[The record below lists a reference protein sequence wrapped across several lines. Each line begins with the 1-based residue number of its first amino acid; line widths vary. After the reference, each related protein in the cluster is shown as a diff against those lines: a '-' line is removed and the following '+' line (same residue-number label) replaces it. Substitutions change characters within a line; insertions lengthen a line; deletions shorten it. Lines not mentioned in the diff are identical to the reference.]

1 MAQIFASLFIGT
13 LFGAGLAVS
22 EMIDPARVIGFLDV
36 AGQWDPT
43 LAFVMIGALA
53 VTIPAFAL
61 ARRQG
66 VAPAQGDAFR
76 IPTADSIDG
85 RLILGA
91 AIFGIGWGLS
101 GLCPGPAIAAL
112 GSGLPPVIAFGISML
127 AGMVLFKFWGE
138 KKWLIHR

>member
-1 MAQIFASLFIGT
+1 MAQLLASLFIGA

-22 EMIDPARVIGFLDV
+22 EMIDPARVLGFLDV
-36 AGQWDPT
+36 AGRWDPT

-66 VAPAQGDAFR
+66 AAPLMGGAFQ
-76 IPTADSIDG
+76 IPTAHDIDV
-85 RLILGA
+85 RLILGGA
-91 AIFGIGWGLS
+91 VFGLGWGLS

-112 GSGLPPVIAFGISML
+112 GSGLWPIIAFVISML

-138 KKWLIHR
+138 KKNG

>member
-1 MAQIFASLFIGT
+1 MAQLLASLFIGT

-22 EMIDPARVIGFLDV
+22 GMINPARVIGFLDV
-36 AGQWDPT
+36 AGRWDPT

-66 VAPAQGDAFR
+66 VAPALGDAFR
-76 IPTADSIDG
+76 IPAAKDIDG
-85 RLILGA
+85 RLIIGS

-101 GLCPGPAIAAL
+101 GFCPGPAIAAL
-112 GSGLPPVIAFGISML
+112 GSGQWPVIAFGISML
-127 AGMVLFKFWGE
+127 AGMVLFKVWGE
-138 KKWLIHR
+138 KSG